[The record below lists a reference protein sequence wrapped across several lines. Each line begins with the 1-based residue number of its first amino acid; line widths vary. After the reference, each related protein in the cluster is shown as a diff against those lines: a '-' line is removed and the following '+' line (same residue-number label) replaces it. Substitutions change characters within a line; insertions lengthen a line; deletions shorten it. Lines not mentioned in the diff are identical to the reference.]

1 MMVGPGK
8 WIVLIVV
15 VLLLFSYKKLP
26 AISRSIGQSLRIAKG
41 EFKGLDA
48 NDVRTRARAQTG
60 RGKLGEYRKGDRD
73 DSDRGDRA
81 ADGPQDAV
89 RNDAEER
96 PDEKR

>member
-15 VLLLFSYKKLP
+15 LLLLFGYKRLP

-41 EFKGLDA
+41 ELKGLDP

-60 RGKLGEYRKGDRD
+60 RGKLGEYR
-73 DSDRGDRA
+73 RGEQPPTA
-81 ADGPQDAV
+81 GQKPTADQNGADPH
-89 RNDAEER
+89 DAEER
-96 PDEKR
+96 PDDER

>member
-15 VLLLFSYKKLP
+15 VLLLFGYKKLP

-41 EFKGLDA
+41 ELKGLDE

-60 RGKLGEYRKGDRD
+60 RGKLGEYGKAEQHGGEQ
-73 DSDRGDRA
+73 DSAAGRA
-81 ADGPQDAV
+81 AE

-96 PDEKR
+96 PDDER